1 MATCLVFTPD
11 APKLYTLNAAA
22 WLVLE
27 LCDGRNGKT
36 LEAEYIDALDSR
48 LSPRR
53 ARTELR
59 RIVADL
65 ERKGVIEHRP
75 TR

>member
-1 MATCLVFTPD
+1 
-11 APKLYTLNAAA
+11 
-22 WLVLE
+22 VLE